1 MDFATWAETVPVS
14 ITGDSLWKMQA
25 YQLALFA
32 SDIGW
37 HDVTKLLGD
46 KRTMSVADQLY
57 RALGSISA
65 NLAEG
70 YSYGTGQNRARMY
83 EYALGSARESRNW
96 YYIGRHILG
105 EQVAMHRQQFLTR
118 VIQLILVM
126 VPDQRGR
133 TIREDRVAYEIAE
146 GSETSNAVIQFL
158 DILLQNVPMSVSY
171 DVSRLTHQRF
181 IK

>member
-1 MDFATWAETVPVS
+1 
-14 ITGDSLWKMQA
+14 
-25 YQLALFA
+25 
-32 SDIGW
+32 
-37 HDVTKLLGD
+37 
-46 KRTMSVADQLY
+46 
-57 RALGSISA
+57 
-65 NLAEG
+65 
-70 YSYGTGQNRARMY
+70 
-83 EYALGSARESRNW
+83 
-96 YYIGRHILG
+96 
-105 EQVAMHRQQFLTR
+105 MHRQQFLTR